1 METFLQASF
10 REGGRLIGKTQMQC
24 SIHNHQLH
32 HRYREAFSVTV
43 FLRCALLPSQVLYS
57 HHGSYRITK
66 TGICWNMSIDEVSS
80 ANRFKNFF
88 VKKVDAYHSI
98 IFMSSS
104 WIYYLFITIVIL
116 NWVTRRGWDCFYFPP
131 FKGCEA
137 RYGRYSEPVASGP

>member
-1 METFLQASF
+1 
-10 REGGRLIGKTQMQC
+10 MQC

-57 HHGSYRITK
+57 YHGSYRRTK
-66 TGICWNMSIDEVSS
+66 TGICWNLSVDEVSS
-80 ANRFKNFF
+80 ANGFKNFF

-104 WIYYLFITIVIL
+104 WIYYLFITIIIL
-116 NWVTRRGWDCFYFPP
+116 NWVTRRGWDCFYFPS

-137 RYGRYSEPVASGP
+137 RYGRYSEPVASGPQEDSSLSSIKLLTKMSPCQ